1 MVSESPRMMTAAC
14 WLRTIAA
21 ACLRICARA
30 ASTLFPLLLALAAP
44 ASAQKITIAVVPSV
58 PGGTTYVALDKGYF
72 RDAGLDVDIERIDS
86 LGKAVAFLA
95 TNQVQ
100 VAQGGINAG
109 FYNSVAQGLPV
120 ILALESGSSPT
131 YHQIIVRTDLKDQI
145 RTPADLKGRTVGLSS
160 PGSTSMYEVASVLA
174 SAKLELKDIE
184 AKNLAFS
191 QMAAAMANGALD
203 AAMEVAPF
211 TERMIEQKIGVPWID
226 PDDYIHP
233 LPMSSVGYIVNTDWA
248 RQNSD
253 TAKKL
258 FVALARAGRDY
269 CQAYHHGPNR
279 AEIIDIFLKNRIG
292 TDRDLL
298 DRMAWQSRTPNGE
311 FNVASILDMQ
321 AFFQREGT
329 IDKDLASG
337 EAGRSELRHRRGQ
350 GTRPVRTH
358 QQDEHAQ
365 GLPLARRKC
374 RNPSAVS

>member
-1 MVSESPRMMTAAC
+1 MR
-14 WLRTIAA
+14 
-21 ACLRICARA
+21 
-30 ASTLFPLLLALAAP
+30 LLLSIAVVLVLAAP

-109 FYNSVAQGLPV
+109 YYNAVAQGLPV
-120 ILALESGSSPT
+120 SLALESGSSPT
-131 YHQIIVRTDLKDQI
+131 YHQILVRTDLKDQI
-145 RTPADLKGRTVGLSS
+145 RTPADLKGRKVGLSS

-174 SAKLELKDIE
+174 SAGLTLKDVD

-191 QMAAAMANGALD
+191 QMAAAMTNGALD
-203 AAMEVAPF
+203 ATMEVAPF

-233 LPMSSVGYIVNTDWA
+233 LPMTSVGYIVNLDWA
-248 RQNSD
+248 RVNHE
-253 TAKKL
+253 TAQKL

-279 AEIIDIFLKNRIG
+279 AEIIDIFLKYRIG
-292 TDRDLL
+292 TDRALL
-298 DRMAWQSRTPNGE
+298 DRMAWQARNPNGE
-311 FNVASILDMQ
+311 FNVASLMDMQ
-321 AFFQREGT
+321 SFFLRDGVISKTSPAEKLVDQSYAATVAKTLGPFEL
-329 IDKDLASG
+329 INKAS
-337 EAGRSELRHRRGQ
+337 
-350 GTRPVRTH
+350 
-358 QQDEHAQ
+358 
-365 GLPLARRKC
+365 PLKGC
-374 RNPSAVS
+374 R

>member
-1 MVSESPRMMTAAC
+1 
-14 WLRTIAA
+14 LRSGHWCIPMRLIFA
-21 ACLRICARA
+21 
-30 ASTLFPLLLALAAP
+30 FPVLLALAAP

-58 PGGTTYVALDKGYF
+58 PGGTTYIALDKGYF
-72 RDAGLDVDIERIDS
+72 RDAALDVDIERIDS

-109 FYNSVAQGLPV
+109 FYNSVSQGLPV

-131 YHQIIVRTDLKDQI
+131 YHQIIVRNDLKDQI

-191 QMAAAMANGALD
+191 QMAAAMTNGALD

-248 RQNSD
+248 RQNGD

-298 DRMAWQSRTPNGE
+298 ERMAWQSRTPNGE

-329 IDKDLASG
+329 IGKTSPAEKLVDPGYATDVAK
-337 EAGRSELRHRRGQ
+337 ELG
-350 GTRPVRTH
+350 
-358 QQDEHAQ
+358 
-365 GLPLARRKC
+365 PLELINKTSTLKGC
-374 RNPSAVS
+374 R

>member
-1 MVSESPRMMTAAC
+1 M
-14 WLRTIAA
+14 
-21 ACLRICARA
+21 RI
-30 ASTLFPLLLALAAP
+30 LLSFALLVALAAP
-44 ASAQKITIAVVPSV
+44 ASAQKLTIAVVPSV

-72 RDAGLDVDIERIDS
+72 SDAGLDVDIERIDS

-95 TNQVQ
+95 TNQMQ

-120 ILALESGSSPT
+120 ALALESGSSPT

-145 RTPADLKGRTVGLSS
+145 RNPADLKGRAIGLSS
-160 PGSTSMYEVASVLA
+160 PGSTSMYEVSSMLA
-174 SAKLELKDIE
+174 SAKLTLKDVE
-184 AKNLAFS
+184 PKNLAFS

-233 LPMSSVGYIVNTDWA
+233 LPMSSVGYVVNTDWA
-248 RQNSD
+248 QKNRD
-253 TAKKL
+253 TARKL

-279 AEIIDIFLKNRIG
+279 AEIIDIFLRNRIG

-298 DRMAWQSRTPNGE
+298 DRMAWQARSVNGE
-311 FNVASILDMQ
+311 FNIASILDMQ
-321 AFFQREGT
+321 GFFQREGT
-329 IDKDLASG
+329 IEKTSAAEKLVDASY
-337 EAGRSELRHRRGQ
+337 AADVAKELGPFELINK
-350 GTRPVRTH
+350 TS
-358 QQDEHAQ
+358 
-365 GLPLARRKC
+365 PLKGC
-374 RNPSAVS
+374 R